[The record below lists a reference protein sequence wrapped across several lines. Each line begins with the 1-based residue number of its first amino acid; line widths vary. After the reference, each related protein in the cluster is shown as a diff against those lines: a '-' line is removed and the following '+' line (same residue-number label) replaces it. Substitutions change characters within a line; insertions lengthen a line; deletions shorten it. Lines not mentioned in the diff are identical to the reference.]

1 MTITTNLKKSLCG
14 ALVAGTA
21 ALTFGA
27 TAAHAQAPE
36 PSTDRSARVERACAR
51 IPNVQARLENA
62 VERINGGPDLRGSLL
77 WLDTRIQAATDAG
90 RNDLAT
96 ALTNRRAVREA
107 TLGVIELRQANL
119 VELAALCDGRS

>member
-1 MTITTNLKKSLCG
+1 
-14 ALVAGTA
+14 
-21 ALTFGA
+21 
-27 TAAHAQAPE
+27 
-36 PSTDRSARVERACAR
+36 
-51 IPNVQARLENA
+51 VQARLENA